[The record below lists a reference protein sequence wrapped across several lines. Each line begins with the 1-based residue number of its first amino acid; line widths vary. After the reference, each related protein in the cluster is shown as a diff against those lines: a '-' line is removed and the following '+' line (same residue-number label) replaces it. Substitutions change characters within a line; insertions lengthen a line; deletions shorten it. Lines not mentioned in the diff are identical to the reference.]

1 MNRTLFMTI
10 FRPSGN
16 SKLKIS
22 DGKGG
27 VVWIREDNEAIRES
41 YPHAIKNGSDDR
53 ISVQV

>member
-1 MNRTLFMTI
+1 MNRILFMTI
-10 FRPSGN
+10 FKFSGN

-27 VVWIREDNEAIRES
+27 VVWIKEDNEAIREY